1 MKIGINITKL
11 NKLNSQRGIGFY
23 TLYLIESLKKYT
35 QNEILIINDQKKS
48 VEVDIMHYP
57 YFDFFKSTLPI
68 KKDFPTVVT
77 IHDTTPLVFPKHYP
91 PGIKGKINF
100 FKQKLALK
108 KVRTVITDSK
118 SSVKDIEKYL
128 NIPAKKIFPVY
139 LSVRKVFKK
148 IKDLKSLEL
157 IKRKYHLPKGFFI
170 YIGDVNWNKNLLSLT
185 EAVIESKND
194 ICFIGKGFSQSN
206 LDHPELKSFKQFKE
220 KFGNHPNVHILGFV
234 EDSDL
239 VLLLNGAKG
248 LLLPSFY
255 EGFGLPILEAQACG
269 VPVITSNVSSMPEI
283 AGEGALLIN
292 PGSVKNIKEAIELI
306 SSNSELKSKLI
317 KNGFDNLEKF
327 SWKKT
332 AEETVKVYEYAI
344 KN

>member
-1 MKIGINITKL
+1 MKIGINISKL

-23 TLYLIESLKKYT
+23 TKYLIESLKKYT
-35 QNEILIINDQKKS
+35 SEEILVIGSQKNS
-48 VEVDIMHYP
+48 VKVDVMHYP
-57 YFDFFKSTLPI
+57 FFDFFRASLPI

-91 PGIKGKINF
+91 PGLKGKINF

-108 KVRTVITDSK
+108 KVRAVITDSK
-118 SSVKDIEKYL
+118 SSTKDIEKYL
-128 NIPAKKIFPVY
+128 NVNDKKIFPIY
-139 LSVRKVFKK
+139 LSVREVFKNTK
-148 IKDLKSLEL
+148 GIKSIEQ
-157 IKRKYHLPKGFFI
+157 IKRKYSLPEVFFI
-170 YIGDVNWNKNLLSLT
+170 YIGDVNWNKNLLNLT
-185 EAVIESKND
+185 EAIVESKKD
-194 ICFIGKGFSQSN
+194 ICFVGKGFSQSS
-206 LDHPELKSFKQFKE
+206 LDHLELKSFKQFHE
-220 KFGNHPNVHILGFV
+220 KFSNHPNVHILGFV
-234 EDSDL
+234 EEVDL

-283 AGEGALLIN
+283 AGAGALLIN
-292 PGSVKNIKEAIELI
+292 PSSVKNIKEAIELI
-306 SSNSELKSKLI
+306 SNNSELRNQLI
-317 KNGFDNLEKF
+317 KKGFNNLERF
-327 SWKKT
+327 SWEKT